1 MYKWNIYTM
10 NIELEVINCL
20 NDILTKVEK
29 KEKRRLKIKEYKEKN
44 KEKIKLKQKE
54 YREKNKDKILS
65 QNREYKEKNKEK
77 IKLKKKQYRQTPEAI
92 KKNRISNWKHY
103 GIIVE
108 DWDGLYYRYLSTAW
122 CDACKVKLTYDKKT
136 TSTTK
141 VVDHCHITG
150 EFRNILCNACN
161 IKRK

>member
-1 MYKWNIYTM
+1 M

-29 KEKRRLKIKEYKEKN
+29 KEKERLY
-44 KEKIKLKQKE
+44 QKE
-54 YREKNKDKILS
+54 YREKNKEKRRL
-65 QNREYKEKNKEK
+65 YKKQWYEQNKEK
-77 IKLKKKQYRQTPEAI
+77 IKEYDKQRNQTPERI
-92 KKNRISNWKHY
+92 KSNRISKWKQS
-103 GIIVE
+103 GMIVE

-122 CDACKVKLTYDKKT
+122 CDACKVKLTYDRYN

-150 EFRNILCNACN
+150 QFRNILCHCCN
-161 IKRK
+161 VKRK